1 MLQRPSKQLG
11 VSSWPQRQLVDIDV
25 IGESERAHEEEQE
38 EAEPGDTHGRAA
50 TVVQGQDTGGWKLL
64 IRDTPGVYRILNLRK
79 SSLPLQEAP
88 VPTKLDSVAS
98 LLNSTPL

>member
-25 IGESERAHEEEQE
+25 IGERERACEEEQE
-38 EAEPGDTHGRAA
+38 KARPGDTHGRAA

-64 IRDTPGVYRILNLRK
+64 IRNTPAVYRISHARK
-79 SSLPLQEAP
+79 SSLPPQEASGP
-88 VPTKLDSVAS
+88 WSKS
-98 LLNSTPL
+98 